1 MEGATQMNKKNKMSM
16 WSIGLGSAFLMMML
30 ANHDNVHDGQART
43 GIASNGVR
51 SNVAIQTVDKNAAVT
66 TMPEKQEITP
76 EMINQF
82 LKIVAET

>member
-1 MEGATQMNKKNKMSM
+1 MNKKNKMSM

-51 SNVAIQTVDKNAAVT
+51 SNVAIQSVDKNAAVT
-66 TMPEKQEITP
+66 TLPENQEITP